1 MGGGTNV
8 PVKKPS
14 PSSEAARDL
23 FDALR
28 ELYLRAG
35 EPSMRTLAR
44 QCGSGVIS
52 YNTVHQVL
60 TGSKLPRLG
69 HVEVV
74 VAQLGG
80 DEAHFRE
87 LWVAARR
94 AQDELRA
101 GDQLPMTSD
110 DDDGAHR
117 VEAARLEAERILA
130 AARAEAA
137 EILEQARSQAAR
149 LIAGTPLEAPA
160 NGATPLM
167 TALAAQRRPDVPL
180 PAAAE
185 QRPLADELFL
195 VGHDHRTGRSVISRQ
210 ILDAGLVGAVLA
222 ELLLADRI
230 AVADGRVTARES
242 RLVAEPVTDHV
253 LAAIF
258 KQDEAHSVL
267 AWVKYLREEVHT
279 LVGQRLAMA
288 GVVSRRAGR
297 GPTLRSVIRYPAVDT
312 VEAEAPAVRL
322 GRYFIGDPELPDLKT
337 AALAAL
343 VHTCGLHAAL
353 ALDIGRQQ
361 VRDRMIRITESLPPA
376 LTTIVSGVDAA
387 IASITLTV
395 PR

>member
-1 MGGGTNV
+1 V

-60 TGSKLPRLG
+60 TGSKLPKLG

-80 DEAHFRE
+80 DEQHFRE
-87 LWVAARR
+87 LWIAARR
-94 AQDELRA
+94 AEDELRA
-101 GDQLPMTSD
+101 GPEFPNGTPLASD
-110 DDDGAHR
+110 NASHNASHDDNGAQT
-117 VEAARLEAERILA
+117 VAAARREAERILA
-130 AARAEAA
+130 EARAQAA
-137 EILEQARSQAAR
+137 EIIEQARSQAATLVAAPQVTVLAEPR
-149 LIAGTPLEAPA
+149 SDAPVAPA
-160 NGATPLM
+160 
-167 TALAAQRRPDVPL
+167 
-180 PAAAE
+180 E
-185 QRPLADELFL
+185 HRPLADELFL
-195 VGHDHRTGRSVISRQ
+195 VGHDHRTGRAVISRQ
-210 ILDAGLVGAVLA
+210 ILDSGLVGAVLA
-222 ELLLADRI
+222 ELVLAERI
-230 AVADGRVTARES
+230 AVTDGRLTVREN
-242 RLVAEPVTDHV
+242 RLVAEPVTDYV

-258 KQDEAHSVL
+258 KQEEAHSVH
-267 AWVKYLREEVHT
+267 AWVKYLREDVHT
-279 LVGQRLAMA
+279 LVGQRLAAA

-297 GPTLRSVIRYPAVDT
+297 GPTLRSVIRYPAVDE
-312 VEAEAPAVRL
+312 VEAGAPAVRL
-322 GRYFIGDPELPDLKT
+322 GRYLIGDPELPDLKT
-337 AALAAL
+337 AMLAAL

-353 ALDIGRQQ
+353 AVDIGRQQ
-361 VRDRMIRITESLPPA
+361 VRDRMVRIVDSLPPP
-376 LTTIVSGVDAA
+376 LTAIASGVDAA